1 MDYGTEVIS
10 PSGETPQ
17 DQATASPPGS
27 QPQQPTP
34 VRGPF
39 TKYLDPSQTVQP
51 SYTST
56 AGRPS
61 GYMGAAGKIGY
72 LADQL
77 LAGIAKGRA
86 TAYNRS
92 LAQTASTYKQLDTAA
107 QDIKDSGLP
116 EAEQTKLL
124 NRLKAAR
131 MGFVA
136 GAIDPDSVES
146 VDGKKQS
153 KTKKKDENKNPI
165 VEFLHKSALALAGPG
180 AQPQQITPKAVHEV
194 LGEVYSTMLNTKSAM
209 QAQSDV
215 TSQFFQT
222 YGKALEEHG
231 SPKAAFANDP
241 NVGKLYA
248 NLLAA
253 YGNKV
258 PTEITS
264 RIKDME
270 TQTALT
276 DATIKTKNG
285 IEHVKSDKFGN
296 YYRDGKQIDSEEILD
311 AGKQLDRVPK
321 TPTAFEEKLTAD
333 KKYIAGLAKVSDPD
347 KMPEEL
353 NHIAEVLADPGSGA
367 QVRTQFEAA
376 ILRQGKNPNVQQA
389 FRTAVMK
396 VAAAADSTTENR
408 LLSIVEKQNKIN
420 DKKASADKF
429 TPREAKA
436 KALLAVNGVHPAT
449 PEQKAAFEK
458 QVSAIRNSADPE
470 AAKQAAG
477 SMIQYALDNV
487 SDTNNFQDYSD
498 EQRMQVIYAL
508 KALPVSEV
516 IKGYH
521 PYKEPSPTTAPTPG
535 AQGHNGATG
544 TSGGT
549 GGPPP
554 KVLGTESQLRA
565 KAKAAGRSTADIDA
579 MVKDAR
585 DKGLIK

>member
-1 MDYGTEVIS
+1 MH
-10 PSGETPQ
+10 
-17 DQATASPPGS
+17 
-27 QPQQPTP
+27 
-34 VRGPF
+34 
-39 TKYLDPSQTVQP
+39 
-51 SYTST
+51 
-56 AGRPS
+56 
-61 GYMGAAGKIGY
+61 AAGKWAFFG
-72 LADQL
+72 DQL

-86 TAYNRS
+86 RAYNDS
-92 LAQTASTYKQLDTAA
+92 LKQTAATYKQLDKGVEDVANSDLPYD
-107 QDIKDSGLP
+107 QKQVLIKRI
-116 EAEQTKLL
+116 
-124 NRLKAAR
+124 NAAR
-131 MGFVA
+131 AGFVA

-449 PEQKAAFEK
+449 PEQKAAFDK

-521 PYKEPSPTTAPTPG
+521 PYKEPSPTTAPPPVPNPAPTVQTATSPG
-535 AQGHNGATG
+535 GEAKLTAKPAPTSQPQTATVGNITVPLNEAVKCSDGKWRVVTG
-544 TSGGT
+544 TNASGT
-549 GGPPP
+549 
-554 KVLGTESQLRA
+554 KFENRLATAQEI
-565 KAKAAGRSTADIDA
+565 KAAQATAQ
-579 MVKDAR
+579 
-585 DKGLIK
+585 